1 MVCGY
6 FPDPISAAMSDRKS
20 LWTPELRATAY
31 YFTALMTSGA
41 ATAYGGI
48 WFQAQGLSASEIG
61 LIGSVP
67 VFIMLV
73 LNLVVG
79 RVADKAEDWRQV
91 IVLGAALGGVI
102 PIALFFVH
110 GFVGILLVWTLA
122 ALPMAAIGPV
132 ADAAALR
139 MTNRNGT
146 DFGFIRAFGTV
157 GYMVATVATGQI
169 VTSFGGWIFLPLFV
183 GLALFRS
190 AVALQLPRFRA
201 PKEAATL
208 ARPMVASRMR
218 EVMKPWFLLPLVG
231 WSMVFATH
239 LVLNS
244 FQALLWKQ
252 QGLPDLAIALLI
264 ALGAASE
271 ATMMFVFKR
280 FVGRFPARMVMLAS
294 AVISVLRWIAFG
306 LSPDMALLVPLQL
319 LHSLTFAMGYLGCV
333 HFIANWTGEEIAA
346 EAQSFFQVL
355 QQVMAVIAVTAFGWL
370 AGPFGVHAYF
380 ASAAFAA
387 AGAVLIFVSMRL
399 MAPKLHGVDV
409 HA

>member
-1 MVCGY
+1 
-6 FPDPISAAMSDRKS
+6 
-20 LWTPELRATAY
+20 
-31 YFTALMTSGA
+31 
-41 ATAYGGI
+41 
-48 WFQAQGLSASEIG
+48 
-61 LIGSVP
+61 
-67 VFIMLV
+67 
-73 LNLVVG
+73 
-79 RVADKAEDWRQV
+79 
-91 IVLGAALGGVI
+91 VI

-110 GFVGILLVWTLA
+110 GFLGILLVWTLA

-306 LSPDMALLVPLQL
+306 LSPDIALLVPLQL

>member
-1 MVCGY
+1 M
-6 FPDPISAAMSDRKS
+6 
-20 LWTPELRATAY
+20 PEREGWLSPEWRATAY
-31 YFTALMTSGA
+31 YFTAFTTSGA
-41 ATAYGGI
+41 ATAYAGI
-48 WFQAQGLSASEIG
+48 WFKDQGLSGGEIG

-79 RVADKAEDWRQV
+79 RIADRASDWRQV
-91 IVLGAALGGVI
+91 IVIGALLGGVV
-102 PIALFFVH
+102 PVGLFFVH
-110 GFVGILLVWTLA
+110 GFLGILLVWTLA
-122 ALPMAAIGPV
+122 AIPMAAIGPV

-139 MTNRNGT
+139 LTKRRGT
-146 DFGFIRAFGTV
+146 DFGFIRAWGTV
-157 GYMVATVATGQI
+157 GYMVAIVITGQI
-169 VTSFGGWIFLPLFV
+169 VTLMGGGVFLPLFV
-183 GLALFRS
+183 GLALLRGLVS
-190 AVALQLPRFRA
+190 LQLPNFRA
-201 PKEAATL
+201 PKEEPTLVATG
-208 ARPMVASRMR
+208 ASRMR

-239 LVLNS
+239 LILNS

-252 QGLPDLAIALLI
+252 QGISDLTIAILI

-280 FVGRFPARMVMLAS
+280 FARQFSARSLILLSAVVAALRWVAMAS
-294 AVISVLRWIAFG
+294 APDVVI
-306 LSPDMALLVPLQL
+306 LVPLQL
-319 LHSLTFAMGYLGCV
+319 LHSVTFALGFMGCV
-333 HFIANWTGEEIAA
+333 HFIANWTSEDIAA

-370 AGPFGVHAYF
+370 ADSFGVHAYF

-387 AGAVLIFVSMRL
+387 LGAGLIFISMRL
-399 MAPKLHGVDV
+399 MAPKNQGAQA

>member
-1 MVCGY
+1 M
-6 FPDPISAAMSDRKS
+6 
-20 LWTPELRATAY
+20 PEARARLSPEWRATGY
-31 YFTALMTSGA
+31 YFTAFMTSGA
-41 ATAYGGI
+41 ATAYAGI
-48 WFQAQGLSASEIG
+48 WFQGQGLSGSEIG

-79 RVADKAEDWRQV
+79 RIADRASDWRQV
-91 IVLGAALGGVI
+91 IVIGALLGGII
-102 PIALFFVH
+102 PVGLFFVH

-122 ALPMAAIGPV
+122 AIPMAAIGPV

-139 MTNRNGT
+139 LTKRRGT
-146 DFGFIRAFGTV
+146 DFGFIRAWGTV
-157 GYMVATVATGQI
+157 GYMVAIVITGQI
-169 VTSFGGWIFLPLFV
+169 VTMLGGGAFLPFFV
-183 GLALFRS
+183 GLALLRGV
-190 AVALQLPRFRA
+190 VALQLPNFRA
-201 PKEAATL
+201 PKEERTLAATGAMRL
-208 ARPMVASRMR
+208 R

-252 QGLPDLAIALLI
+252 QGIADLTIAILI

-271 ATMMFVFKR
+271 ATMMFAFRR
-280 FVGRFPARMVMLAS
+280 FAGRFPARWLILVS
-294 AVISVLRWIAFG
+294 AVVAALRWVAMGFA
-306 LSPDMALLVPLQL
+306 PDVAILVPLQL
-319 LHSLTFAMGYLGCV
+319 LHSVTFALGFMGCV
-333 HFIANWTGEEIAA
+333 HFIANWTSEDIAA

-370 AGPFGVHAYF
+370 SDAYGVHAYF

-387 AGAVLIFVSMRL
+387 VGGGLIFLSMRL
-399 MAPKLHGVDV
+399 MAPKSQGAQA

>member
-48 WFQAQGLSASEIG
+48 WFQEQGLSASEIG

-110 GFVGILLVWTLA
+110 GFLGILLVWTLA

-190 AVALQLPRFRA
+190 AVALPLPRFRA

-239 LVLNS
+239 LILNS

-252 QGLPDLAIALLI
+252 QGISDLTIAILI

-271 ATMMFVFKR
+271 AAMMFVFKR
-280 FVGRFPARMVMLAS
+280 FVGRFPARMVILAS
-294 AVISVLRWIAFG
+294 AVVSALRWVA
-306 LSPDMALLVPLQL
+306 MALAPDVAILVPLQL
-319 LHSLTFAMGYLGCV
+319 LHSVTFAMGYMGCV
-333 HFIANWTGEEIAA
+333 HFIANWTSEDIAA

-355 QQVMAVIAVTAFGWL
+355 QQAMAAIALAAFGWI
-370 AGPFGVHAYF
+370 AGPLGVHAYF
-380 ASAAFAA
+380 ASAAFAGV
-387 AGAVLIFVSMRL
+387 GAVLIFVSMRL
-399 MAPKLHGVDV
+399 MAPKSQGAPA

>member
-1 MVCGY
+1 M
-6 FPDPISAAMSDRKS
+6 
-20 LWTPELRATAY
+20 PEARTRLSPEWRATGY
-31 YFTALMTSGA
+31 YFTAFMTSGA
-41 ATAYGGI
+41 ATAYAGI
-48 WFQAQGLSASEIG
+48 WFQGQGLSGSEIG

-79 RVADKAEDWRQV
+79 RIADRASDWRQV
-91 IVLGAALGGVI
+91 IAIGALLGGII
-102 PIALFFVH
+102 PVGLFFVH

-122 ALPMAAIGPV
+122 AIPMAAIGPV

-139 MTNRNGT
+139 LTKRRGT
-146 DFGFIRAFGTV
+146 DFGFIRAWGTV
-157 GYMVATVATGQI
+157 GYMVAIVITGQI
-169 VTSFGGWIFLPLFV
+169 VTMLGGGAFLPFFV
-183 GLALFRS
+183 GLALLRGV
-190 AVALQLPRFRA
+190 VALQLPNFRA
-201 PKEAATL
+201 PKEERTLAATGAMRL
-208 ARPMVASRMR
+208 R

-252 QGLPDLAIALLI
+252 QGIADLTIAILI

-271 ATMMFVFKR
+271 ATMMFAFRR
-280 FVGRFPARMVMLAS
+280 FAGRFPARWLILVS
-294 AVISVLRWIAFG
+294 AVVAALRWVAMGFA
-306 LSPDMALLVPLQL
+306 PDVAILVPLQL
-319 LHSLTFAMGYLGCV
+319 LHSVTFALGFMGCV
-333 HFIANWTGEEIAA
+333 HFIANWTSEDIAA

-370 AGPFGVHAYF
+370 SDAYGVHAYF

-387 AGAVLIFVSMRL
+387 VGGGLIFLSMRL
-399 MAPKLHGVDV
+399 MAPKSQGAQA